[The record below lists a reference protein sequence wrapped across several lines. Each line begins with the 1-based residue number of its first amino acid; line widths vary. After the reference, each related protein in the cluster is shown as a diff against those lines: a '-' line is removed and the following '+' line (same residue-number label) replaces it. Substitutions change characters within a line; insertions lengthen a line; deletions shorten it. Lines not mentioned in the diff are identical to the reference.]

1 MPKNIF
7 NPIKEDKS
15 GVQAKRTIWSSHAL
29 DLAITGLTQG
39 RKLVANPFYEG
50 NAKLLKGDLVY
61 ERTPEEIE
69 EWKHCK
75 KDILYFV
82 EKYCKLMTPEGIKHI
97 QLRDYQKD
105 YLEHLTKSQL
115 SIMLSARQAGKC
127 ISLITKVLIKVS
139 DDFLDKIDDKLK
151 NRWKK
156 LYYIEEYNAFLI
168 PIFEIYNI
176 YDNRYIWKIKYQLY
190 KLLYKLTCREKEHRK
205 KIHGNV

>member
-1 MPKNIF
+1 MPNNGF
-7 NPIKEDKS
+7 NPIKEDRS
-15 GVQAKRTIWSSHAL
+15 GVQAKRMIWSSSTL

-39 RKLVANPFYEG
+39 RKLIANPFYEG
-50 NAKLLKGDLVY
+50 NTKLLKGDLVY

-75 KDILYFV
+75 KDILYFA
-82 EKYCKLMTPEGIKHI
+82 ERYCKLMTPEGIKRI

-105 YLEHLTKSQL
+105 YLEHLTKNQL

-139 DDFLDKIDDKLK
+139 DDFLDKIGDKLK

-156 LYYIEEYNAFLI
+156 LYSTEEHNVFLI
-168 PIFEIYNI
+168 PIFEIYNV
-176 YDNRYIWKIKYQLY
+176 YDNRYIWKTKYQLY
-190 KLLYKLTCREKEHRK
+190 KLLYKLTYPE
-205 KIHGNV
+205 